1 MASVQKAVK
10 KKNKNRAKNA
20 GQDSTFRGKPVSTK
34 WKPVWGWLHSLDRT
48 EVVEGAEILEWLNL
62 NAQYAAWLRTQ
73 HSNCVLVSYI
83 QKCHHRLLF
92 GREYH
97 KSEEKKVRRPPAYQC
112 STPVLEGS
120 VTGIHRLPNGQFGAK
135 TTADGGQQDQ
145 SELAKNVS
153 LQTGTSSVQNVS
165 GERFAD
171 KPDEASVLN
180 PQTQK
185 EQWQSLLSV
194 DKVQSLQVKP
204 PQSSSPYST
213 RLKRPRSW
221 TVTDGAVERLSPRE
235 KSIGLNSDA
244 IEKMDP
250 ITKYELILNLEMRLK
265 HALSRCKGKT
275 YESCTTSKIENQKR
289 VATSSSRSETGIRGQ
304 GGPNTTLNAWAYS
317 EASIGAGDLAPSI
330 VEALW
335 EREKGGNSGTVAH
348 RPREVGSR
356 GKRWNTVLKGWD
368 SLEKQQIGPVNW
380 LQKRAYSS
388 WVPSWA
394 AYTSSIAIAQP
405 LGSRIDQGIQKV
417 LDVRFH
423 PGGAPQLVVSC
434 NEPPN
439 ELLLYNLVSGRAR
452 ELIGHNSQI
461 QAVEFALGGDNIVS
475 CASNIVKVWDSTS
488 AACLHTLGPGTDD
501 GTAGHKKKIS
511 AMAVNQFHSCL
522 AATSGGEGDS
532 KLLLWNI
539 LRGELVADL
548 NAAYRQEQVDLP
560 SMDALKI
567 CNGRTLICGSD
578 SPGGKPAV
586 VQIWDIDALSMI
598 SSVPAH
604 DTYIT
609 CLDTNVLNSTLIT
622 GAGDGTV
629 GLFDMRTAG
638 AISRLPLSSSWE
650 ITSVSF
656 SACETYF
663 QASCTGN
670 CTFVWDT
677 RMMSLEPGPKCTT
690 QTPLLAQGNPFRAL
704 HQLSHGAPMPTSENS
719 FQVPGYVDIGDQ
731 GVNDA
736 RWFQQEPILVTVSGN
751 GSVAMWDV
759 SLGQPCIQHIASHSR
774 CINTVAV
781 SPKDQFI
788 CTGGDDQK
796 VVLYQDVGDE
806 SQLQWRL
813 THPLWEEPT
822 QRPES

>member
-20 GQDSTFRGKPVSTK
+20 GQDSAFRGKPVSTK

-73 HSNCVLVSYI
+73 HSNSVLVSYI

-120 VTGIHRLPNGQFGAK
+120 ATGIHRLPNGQFGAK
-135 TTADGGQQDQ
+135 TTADGGQQNQ

-153 LQTGTSSVQNVS
+153 LQTGTSSVQNK
-165 GERFAD
+165 D
-171 KPDEASVLN
+171 TP
-180 PQTQK
+180 
-185 EQWQSLLSV
+185 LSV
-194 DKVQSLQVKP
+194 SKHIHFECCS
-204 PQSSSPYST
+204 
-213 RLKRPRSW
+213 
-221 TVTDGAVERLSPRE
+221 VELTCLCVFCNARR
-235 KSIGLNSDA
+235 
-244 IEKMDP
+244 
-250 ITKYELILNLEMRLK
+250 ILNLEMCLK

-275 YESCTTSKIENQKR
+275 YESCTASKIENQKR
-289 VATSSSRSETGIRGQ
+289 VATSSSRSETGTRGQ
-304 GGPNTTLNAWAYS
+304 GGPNTTLSAWAYS
-317 EASIGAGDLAPSI
+317 EASIGKRLNPLCRSECSALGFAYTSRAGDLAPSI

-335 EREKGGNSGTVAH
+335 EREIGGNSGTVAY
-348 RPREVGSR
+348 RPRDVGSR

-368 SLEKQQIGPVNW
+368 SLGKQQIGPVNW

-461 QAVEFALGGDNIVS
+461 QAVEFALGGDYIVS

-567 CNGRTLICGSD
+567 CNGRNLICGSD

-629 GLFDMRTAG
+629 GLFDVRTAG

-656 SACETYF
+656 SSCETYF

-690 QTPLLAQGNPFRAL
+690 QTPPLAQGNPFRAL

-822 QRPES
+822 LRLEN